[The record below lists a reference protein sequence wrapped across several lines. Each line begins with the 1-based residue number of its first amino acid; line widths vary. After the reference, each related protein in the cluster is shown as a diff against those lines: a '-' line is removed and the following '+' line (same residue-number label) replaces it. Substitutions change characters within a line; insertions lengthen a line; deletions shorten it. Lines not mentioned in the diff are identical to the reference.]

1 MRPLRGPF
9 NDSSFCSRFANRAT
23 TMIRVMIVD
32 FPCLARE
39 SSTTSRRFSRLAS
52 KFTSPSAIAA
62 VSLSENSLPSK
73 AKCVA
78 TQIFQSCFKSS
89 GISIHSA
96 CMHLLDKSFMLI
108 GINFLQFDR
117 CNEVCAHDAWI
128 AEICLLLT
136 NDRGRIATQVG
147 VTFMGGNTG
156 THI

>member
-1 MRPLRGPF
+1 
-9 NDSSFCSRFANRAT
+9 
-23 TMIRVMIVD
+23 
-32 FPCLARE
+32 
-39 SSTTSRRFSRLAS
+39 
-52 KFTSPSAIAA
+52 
-62 VSLSENSLPSK
+62 
-73 AKCVA
+73 
-78 TQIFQSCFKSS
+78 
-89 GISIHSA
+89 
-96 CMHLLDKSFMLI
+96 MLI